1 MSFDHLFIKDVEG
14 ERRIDTDAL
23 PLRIGTGNDC
33 QLRLPGPGGGPAM
46 LLDLLDGVPFVQ
58 PFGRDAKMQING
70 EPLSAS
76 TRLADGD
83 ELQFFG
89 SRVRVSATN
98 ERLTLNVHLEDS
110 AYVTQPPELADD
122 AGHAADE
129 EIAPTAFQRAADTR
143 AVVRE
148 SHRSPLKTTVG
159 AALAILIV
167 TSYLLFSSAS
177 IQFDVSPA
185 EPDEISISGG
195 WFRMPIGDRILLR
208 RGDYTVTIEKD
219 GYYDVNQNFDVGDE
233 TSKTIEIRMRR
244 LPGRLSV
251 VTHPPVE
258 AVVAVD
264 NSTVGKTPYGPV
276 ELQPGEHSVSVSA
289 DRYLPFGDVV
299 NVAGLGQHEQLHVQL
314 VRRWSNVEVRSEPA
328 GASIFAGE
336 QRIGETP
343 ATVELLEGTHQ
354 ISVVR
359 DGFKAWDGSVVAKA
373 NTDQALPLIRL
384 EPANAKLLVNSIPR
398 VANVT
403 VDGRYRGQ
411 SPITLALSPDV
422 DYEIGL
428 SKAGYGATSRRIR
441 LQAAESDSITVDL
454 SARTGSLK
462 INVQPGDASVYVDG
476 RGRGSGS
483 TTLKLSSAPHRVE
496 VRKAGYETWSRSI
509 TPRPGYPQTV
519 TARLRSLE
527 AVERAKIETMVKTA
541 DGQIMRRVDPG
552 TFMMGSSRSEQGRRA
567 NEVLVPVALSRTYLI
582 GVHEVSNAEFAEFRP
597 GHDSGSYIHPS
608 MAGGSNPVANVS
620 WSDAAQYCN
629 WLSAKEGLNQAYEE
643 KFGAWIAVRPAPNGY
658 RLPTEAEWVW
668 AVRYEGS
675 AGTRKF
681 AWGTDMPPARDSG
694 NFADKSAVN
703 LVPTIIPRYDDG
715 FASTAPVGEFN
726 ASAIGI
732 HDGAGN
738 VAEWVNDIYTV
749 PTPGIT
755 TPVVDPLGPEFGNSH
770 VIRGSGWSH
779 AGVMELRMSFRD
791 SGTNARRDVGFRVAR
806 NAD

>member
-122 AGHAADE
+122 AAHAADE

-343 ATVELLEGTHQ
+343 VTVELLEGTHQ
-354 ISVVR
+354 ISVLR

-715 FASTAPVGEFN
+715 FASTAPVGEFD